1 MKKGTL
7 MVFLSYVLWGLLA
20 IFWKLLSDVD
30 SVYVLCCRIIF
41 SLVVSAVLL
50 PFTGGWAEAA
60 RVFRDRRLLLRML
73 ACGVL
78 ISFNWGTLIYCVSAG
93 RVLDTSLAY
102 YINPLM
108 AILLGFVCFREKL
121 NKAQWVSVA
130 IAVVGV
136 VAPMVMAGQ
145 FPWLAVL
152 CALSFALYGAVK
164 KGADVPGGVSTFVE
178 TLLVAPIALVVA
190 VAMELNGGPVSTGA
204 IAGWRLLLL
213 PAAGVV
219 TFLPVF
225 LYSAGIRSTSMGISG
240 ILMYINP
247 TLQLLCSI
255 LLFDETMSREM
266 LVTFVCV
273 WIATGVYLI
282 SGALESK
289 KAAEGMALAAEV
301 D

>member
-1 MKKGTL
+1 MKKGTS

-30 SVYVLCCRIIF
+30 SVYVLCCRVVF
-41 SLVVSAVLL
+41 SLVVSTVLL
-50 PFTGGWAEAA
+50 PFTGGWAAA
-60 RVFRDRRLLLRML
+60 KRVLTDRRLLLRML
-73 ACGVL
+73 ACGLL

-108 AILLGFVCFREKL
+108 AILLGFVFFREKL
-121 NKAQWVSVA
+121 TMAQWVSVA

-164 KGADVPGGVSTFVE
+164 KGADVPGGISTFVE

-190 VAMELNGGPVSTGA
+190 VVMEINGGPVSTGVV
-204 IAGWRLLLL
+204 AGWRLLLL

-225 LYSAGIRSTSMGISG
+225 LYSAGIRTTSMGLSG
-240 ILMYINP
+240 ILMYITP
-247 TLQLLCSI
+247 TMQLFISI

-266 LVTFVCV
+266 TVTFVCV

-282 SGALESK
+282 SGAIERK
-289 KAAEGMALAAEV
+289 KAAEDTVLAAEV